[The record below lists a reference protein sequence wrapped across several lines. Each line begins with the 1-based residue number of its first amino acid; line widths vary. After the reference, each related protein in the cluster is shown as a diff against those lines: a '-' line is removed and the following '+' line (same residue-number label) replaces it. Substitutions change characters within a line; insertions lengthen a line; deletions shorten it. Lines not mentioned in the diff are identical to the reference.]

1 MRISIDDRGE
11 LQALGRA
18 LRSVEDG
25 SAIRRRMARD
35 VREAAKPAVAR
46 VRAAYLAGP
55 SRTGHGTLRRS
66 LARATTIS
74 ARSTGRSAGVV
85 ISVKG
90 RRMPDGMGR
99 LPKLYEGEAGAW
111 RHPTYGRDPWQGQAS
126 RPTFYPAVRPYR
138 RIVER
143 KVLEIATDVAKVIAG
158 KGARIG

>member
-11 LQALGRA
+11 LQTLGRS

-35 VREAAKPAVAR
+35 IREVAKPAVAR

-55 SRTGHGTLRRS
+55 SRTGRGTLRRS
-66 LARATTIS
+66 LARATTLS
-74 ARSTGRSAGVV
+74 ARSSGRSAGVV

-99 LPKLYEGEAGAW
+99 LPKLYEGAVGSPW
-111 RHPTYGRDPWQGQAS
+111 RHPLFGDREWWYPQEIGRAH
-126 RPTFYPAVRPYR
+126 V
-138 RIVER
+138 
-143 KVLEIATDVAKVIAG
+143 
-158 KGARIG
+158 